1 MRGGFSRPYDA
12 TKTWLVICGSSTSRS
27 RTRSSEPPSAV
38 SRPTIED
45 CKSAKD
51 LTD

>member
-12 TKTWLVICGSSTSRS
+12 SSYDENVVSNLRLVHV
-27 RTRSSEPPSAV
+27 AV
-38 SRPTIED
+38 LRRPTIED

>member
-12 TKTWLVICGSSTSRS
+12 NEQMLRLLDYVLEIQYLRYRAASTVHVAY
-27 RTRSSEPPSAV
+27 P
-38 SRPTIED
+38 
-45 CKSAKD
+45 SAKD